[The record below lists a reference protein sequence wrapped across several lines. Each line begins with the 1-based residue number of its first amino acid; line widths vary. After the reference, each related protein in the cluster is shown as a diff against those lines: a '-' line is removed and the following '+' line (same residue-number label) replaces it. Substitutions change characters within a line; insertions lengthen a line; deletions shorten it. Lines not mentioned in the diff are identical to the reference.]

1 MAQGVVLM
9 IISVC
14 SVVTSAGLG
23 YLSSTDQLEI
33 SEPIQDSLFGSDET
47 EESDESD
54 ESETPQED
62 AYEREMEKIVTD
74 MTDEKQNTSAKNHKL
89 SVALKALERA
99 KFKTSNVGNA
109 FRTVSEASK
118 KLAEAKAQIL
128 VYEGLAN
135 TSTDDDEK
143 AIWQQAADET
153 RKKIDFFQGRYD
165 EAKKGADE
173 TAAALREKAE
183 AERVVA
189 KERAR
194 LTEQKRVE
202 AAAAQAAL
210 RKAKE
215 LETLK
220 EGCKVVTW
228 ENVYVGGR
236 PGADLAFWNKTSI
249 TTGGTTITKGNK
261 KITTERTPKKT
272 TVQENQ
278 VSGRD
283 RRGRP
288 TYTWRNK
295 ASYDGYIGLKGDKV
309 GWYAM
314 TIKPSGLQPR
324 SCKSYAPV
332 KRNCAYE
339 VGDFNELHNFND
351 SSKEIKFVITDN
363 HMGVMQ
369 AQTGKFYS
377 IPDKKVMDNPLTS
390 DCKTKLDYK

>member
-1 MAQGVVLM
+1 MAQGVILM
-9 IISVC
+9 VIGVC

-33 SEPIQDSLFGSDET
+33 PEPIKDSLFGPGETDEL
-47 EESDESD
+47 E

-74 MTDEKQNTSAKNHKL
+74 MTDERKDTSAKRQKL
-89 SVALKALERA
+89 AVALKALDRA
-99 KFKTSNVGNA
+99 KFNASNVGNA
-109 FRTVSEASK
+109 FKTVSEASK

-143 AIWQQAADET
+143 AIWQQAVDET
-153 RKKIDFFQGRYD
+153 RKKIDFFQATYD
-165 EAKKGADE
+165 EAKKGADKA
-173 TAAALREKAE
+173 AAALREKAA
-183 AERVVA
+183 AEKVAA

-194 LTEQKRVE
+194 LAEQRRVE
-202 AAAAQAAL
+202 AAEAAEAQ

-215 LETLK
+215 LADLK
-220 EGCKVVTW
+220 EGCKNVTW

-236 PGADLAFWNKTSI
+236 PGADLSFWDKKSLITSGQ
-249 TTGGTTITKGNK
+249 TVEKGNLK
-261 KITTERTPKKT
+261 LTTQRGSGHTS
-272 TVQENQ
+272 VNQNQ

-295 ASYDGYIGLKGDKV
+295 ASYDGYIGIKGKQV
-309 GWYAM
+309 GWFSMNKAPNNQQ
-314 TIKPSGLQPR
+314 PS
-324 SCKSYAPV
+324 SCKSNRPM
-332 KRNCAYE
+332 KSNCRYNP
-339 VGDFNELHNFND
+339 GDFNELHTFSD
-351 SSKEIKFVITDN
+351 DLIKFVIVDN

-369 AQTGKFYS
+369 GKTGKFYS
-377 IPDKKVMDNPLTS
+377 IPDKKVMDNPIGETS
-390 DCKTKLDYK
+390 GCRTKLDYK

>member
-9 IISVC
+9 VMSVC

-33 SEPIQDSLFGSDET
+33 PEPIKDSLFGPGET
-47 EESDESD
+47 DESE

-74 MTDEKQNTSAKNHKL
+74 MTDERKDTSAKQQKL
-89 SVALKALERA
+89 AVALKALDRA
-99 KFKTSNVGNA
+99 KFNASNVGNA
-109 FRTVSEASK
+109 FKTVSEASK

-143 AIWQQAADET
+143 AIWKQAADET
-153 RKKIDFFQGRYD
+153 RKKIDFFQTTYD

-173 TAAALREKAE
+173 AAAALRAKAE
-183 AERVVA
+183 AEKVAA

-194 LTEQKRVE
+194 LAEQRRVE
-202 AAAAQAAL
+202 AAAAAEAQ

-215 LETLK
+215 LADLK
-220 EGCKVVTW
+220 EGCKNVTW

-236 PGADLAFWNKTSI
+236 PGADLSFWGKTSI

-272 TVQENQ
+272 TVQEHQ
-278 VSGRD
+278 MSGRD

-295 ASYDGYIGLKGDKV
+295 ASYDGYIALKGDKV

-314 TIKPSGLQPR
+314 NKKEKQGMTCKMSG
-324 SCKSYAPV
+324 
-332 KRNCAYE
+332 RNCAYE

-351 SSKEIKFVITDN
+351 SSKEIKFVIVDN

>member
-1 MAQGVVLM
+1 MSQGVILM
-9 IISVC
+9 VMSVC
-14 SVVTSAGLG
+14 SVVTSVGLG

-33 SEPIQDSLFGSDET
+33 PELIKDSSGET
-47 EESDESD
+47 EESE

-74 MTDEKQNTSAKNHKL
+74 MTDERKNTSEKQQKL
-89 SVALKALERA
+89 AVALKALERA
-99 KFKTSNVGNA
+99 KFNAGNVGNA
-109 FRTVSEASK
+109 FRTISEASK

-128 VYEGLAN
+128 VYEGLVN

-143 AIWQQAADET
+143 AIWQQAVDQT
-153 RKKIDFFQGRYD
+153 QKKIDFFQATYD

-173 TAAALREKAE
+173 AAAALREKAAAEQE
-183 AERVVA
+183 AA

-194 LTEQKRVE
+194 LAEQRRVE
-202 AAAAQAAL
+202 AAAAAEAQ

-215 LETLK
+215 LADLK
-220 EGCKVVTW
+220 EGCKNVTW

-236 PGADLAFWNKTSI
+236 PGADLSFWDRTSI

-288 TYTWRNK
+288 IYTWRNK
-295 ASYDGYIGLKGDKV
+295 ASYNGYIALKGDKV

-314 TIKPSGLQPR
+314 NKKPDNRQSR
-324 SCKSYAPV
+324 TCKTYG
-332 KRNCAYE
+332 RNCAYE

-351 SSKEIKFVITDN
+351 GGKEIKFVIVDN

-390 DCKTKLDYK
+390 DCKSKLDYK